1 MSDLV
6 KTALVTGGSR
16 GIGKSIV
23 TRLALEGFQVYFTY
37 KNSSQDAE
45 NICSELAKSKA
56 VAKGFKL
63 DSTDITA
70 VKNFFKDEIKDKV
83 ELSVLVNNAGITRD
97 GLLIRMKDE
106 NWTDVINTN
115 LTSPFF
121 FTQEAV
127 KLMSKQ
133 RSGRIINISSVV
145 AQTGAAGQANYVA
158 SKAGLIGLTKSVALE
173 VASRNI
179 TVNAITPGFIETDM
193 TAVLSEEIS
202 QNILKSIPL
211 ARFGVA
217 EDISG
222 AVAFLVGKDAS
233 YITGQVIAINGGLY
247 M

>member
-1 MSDLV
+1 MSDLI

-37 KNSSQDAE
+37 KSSSQDAE
-45 NICSELAKSKA
+45 DICTELAKSKA